1 MFSDRAKTEGVTL
14 GTVPWRSY
22 QTVLFDCDST
32 LTEVEGIDELAVDPH
47 HQDAISELTNQAMTG
62 DCRLEDVY
70 GQRLEML
77 NPTRSEIRSVKNR
90 YKAGAVPHAK
100 STVAALHD
108 AEVEAWII
116 SGGLADPVLEFAT
129 WLGIESDRVRAV
141 ETEFD
146 PFDGNWWEPA
156 KAEARYASYTS
167 DELTCTDGKAE
178 VIRVNVTTKGRRLLV
193 GDGISDLAAAD
204 AVDLFVAYAGVVER
218 TTVVDKAPVVIT
230 SRTISPVLALALGP
244 ERVKEMIGGSHDNVA
259 RACWDA
265 IDGGALRFNDEAL
278 AARFAGAF

>member
-1 MFSDRAKTEGVTL
+1 MFFDRAMNEGVTL

-22 QTVLFDCDST
+22 QIVLFDCDST
-32 LTEVEGIDELAVDPH
+32 LTEVEGIDELATEPH
-47 HQDAISELTNQAMTG
+47 HQDTIADLTHQAMAG

-90 YKAGAVPHAK
+90 YKATAVPHARA
-100 STVAALHD
+100 TVTALHD

-116 SGGLADPVLEFAT
+116 SGGLADPVLEFAA
-129 WLGIESDRVRAV
+129 WLGIEADRVRAV

-156 KAEARYASYTS
+156 RAEARYASYRS
-167 DELTCTDGKAE
+167 DELASTEGKADI
-178 VIRVNVTTKGRRLLV
+178 IRTSVTTKGRRLLV
-193 GDGISDLAAAD
+193 GDGVSDLAAAH
-204 AVDLFVAYAGVVER
+204 AVDLFVAYAGVAER
-218 TTVVDKAPVVIT
+218 AAVVDEAPVVIT
-230 SRTISPVLALALGP
+230 SHSISPILALALGP
-244 ERVKEMIGGSHDNVA
+244 ERVKEMIGGAHDDVA

-278 AARFAGAF
+278 AARFAGSF